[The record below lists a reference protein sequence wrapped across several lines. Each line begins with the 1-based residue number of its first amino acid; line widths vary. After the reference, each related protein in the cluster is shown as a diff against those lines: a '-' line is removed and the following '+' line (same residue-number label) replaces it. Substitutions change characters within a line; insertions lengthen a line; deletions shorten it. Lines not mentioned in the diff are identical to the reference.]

1 MKKGLGKGLDALF
14 GEEIEEKIE
23 NISGTSKAVSELKI
37 TDIEPNLA
45 QPRKRFDE
53 EKIEELANSIKENG
67 MIQPIV
73 VSKSNNTYKIIAGE
87 RRWRAA
93 RSAGLKTVPVFIKDE
108 IDDKKLLELALIENL
123 QRQDLNPIEEAN
135 AYKSLMDDYNMTQEQ
150 VAEVIGKSRPA
161 IANSVRLL
169 NLDDRVK
176 DMIITGRI
184 SEAHARAIVPITS
197 LDKQYELALLIEK
210 KGLTVREIEML
221 MRQKKKTKKPEKLED
236 IFTKN
241 IEDNMKEYLGT
252 KVKLISKSKDK
263 GKIIIEY
270 FSNDDLDRIM
280 EVMGMDKIY

>member
-1 MKKGLGKGLDALF
+1 MKTGLGKGLDALF

-23 NISGTSKAVSELKI
+23 NISGTSKVSTELKI
-37 TDIEPNLA
+37 TDIEPNLE
-45 QPRKRFDE
+45 QPRKHFDE
-53 EKIEELANSIKENG
+53 EKIEELTKSIKENG
-67 MIQPIV
+67 IIQPIV
-73 VSKSNNTYKIIAGE
+73 VSKTNNTYKIIAGE

-93 RSAGLKTVPVFIKDE
+93 RNAGLKTVPVFIKDE

-135 AYKSLMDDYNMTQEQ
+135 AYKVLIDEYNMTQEQ

-176 DMIITGRI
+176 DMIVSGRI
-184 SEAHARAIVPITS
+184 SEAHARAIVPISS

-221 MRQKKKTKKPEKLED
+221 MRQKKKSKKPEKIED

-263 GKIIIEY
+263 GKIVIEY